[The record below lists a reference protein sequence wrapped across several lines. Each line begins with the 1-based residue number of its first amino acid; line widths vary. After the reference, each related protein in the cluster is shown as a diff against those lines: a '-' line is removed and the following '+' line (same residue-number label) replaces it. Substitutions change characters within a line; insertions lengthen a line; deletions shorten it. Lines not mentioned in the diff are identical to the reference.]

1 MKTILER
8 NKIWIAIIFAIVAGA
23 IIYFLTAKPA
33 EDVQGMDVSSD
44 TDVQVETPPV
54 APEAV
59 QEPAIVVVK
68 PVEPVSADKPQPAT
82 TEAETPLQAPSE
94 PVDDTTAP
102 TVAAVEDSTEESTTE
117 QTDIVVVEPV
127 AEAQAGA
134 DTVTTAQEE
143 PDTDSPSF
151 DVVRVDESGMAII
164 AGTAVPNSTV
174 TVIIDGEEVGEAV
187 ASNAGEFVA
196 IVQAPPAEN
205 AQNIELQSE
214 IDGELQFSDESIII
228 LPVLQTVST
237 ESFNESVV
245 GTVAPTIIK
254 ATPEA
259 ITIVH
264 SGALTLID
272 YISIDSISYNEVG
285 DVDLAGRGVPNQNVI
300 VYVDSAA
307 IIKAEISPTGTWKTT
322 LQDLSAGQYT
332 LRVDQVDLAGKV
344 TSRMETP
351 FQRVYPQEVRGS
363 AENTY
368 TVQPGN
374 SLWVIASG
382 KYGEGQQYFQIFA
395 ANRDKIRDPNLIYP
409 GQVFQMPDTE

>member
-1 MKTILER
+1 MKMILER
-8 NKIWIAIIFAIVAGA
+8 NKIWIALAFAIMAGA
-23 IIYFLTAKPA
+23 IIYFLMTKPA
-33 EDVQGMDVSSD
+33 ENIPVVEVSSD
-44 TDVQVETPPV
+44 TGVQIETL
-54 APEAV
+54 
-59 QEPAIVVVK
+59 
-68 PVEPVSADKPQPAT
+68 PAT
-82 TEAETPLQAPSE
+82 SETDGGA
-94 PVDDTTAP
+94 T
-102 TVAAVEDSTEESTTE
+102 
-117 QTDIVVVEPV
+117 IVVVEPTSEELTTTDAPLENV
-127 AEAQAGA
+127 ATQTAPEASDAGVSETNTDESIVETSNNVVDDPALELQSDTA
-134 DTVTTAQEE
+134 DVTEALTTQEE
-143 PDTDSPSF
+143 ATTDSPSF
-151 DVVRVDESGMAII
+151 DVVRVDETGMAVI

-196 IVQAPPAEN
+196 IVQTPPAEN
-205 AQNIELQSE
+205 AQNIELQAE
-214 IDGELQFSDESIII
+214 IDGELQFSNESIII

-237 ESFNESVV
+237 ESLNESVV
-245 GTVAPTIIK
+245 ETVAPTIIK

-264 SGALTLID
+264 SGAQTLID

-300 VYVDSAA
+300 VYVDSTA
-307 IIKAEISPTGTWKTT
+307 IIKAEISTTGTWKTT
-322 LQDLSAGQYT
+322 LQNLQAGQYT

-363 AENTY
+363 TENTY

-395 ANRDKIRDPNLIYP
+395 ANRDKIRDPDLIYP
-409 GQVFQMPDTE
+409 GQVFQLPDTEE